1 MLHWGKKSDFIN
13 IFPVDF
19 FFSNEGLREESMFKV
34 LYLILSPAAIKLL
47 FLTFIEV
54 KCNVTT
60 NNKNKRKK
68 NRIQK
73 MKTMLTH
80 SEMTAEKVSYKAQ
93 LLI

>member
-1 MLHWGKKSDFIN
+1 
-13 IFPVDF
+13 
-19 FFSNEGLREESMFKV
+19 MFKV

-60 NNKNKRKK
+60 KNKNKRKKK